1 VSLQDWVKHGWLKE
15 HTSSR
20 QEISD
25 LLGLVAR
32 DLQACRTQA
41 LSLDWRFT
49 IAYNAAL
56 QAATVALRAVGFR
69 TTHSSHHYYTIESLS
84 LTLALDSKLV
94 HRLHAFSKKRS
105 ISSYDTTGTISDREF
120 EEMVDMAE
128 DLRQRVKEWLKANHP
143 ELLEESLP

>member
-1 VSLQDWVKHGWLKE
+1 VSLQDWVKNGWLKE

-32 DLQACRTQA
+32 DLKACPTEK
-41 LSLDWRFT
+41 LPLDWRFT

-56 QAATVALRAVGFR
+56 QAATAALRAVGFR

-84 LTLALDSKLV
+84 LTLALDSKFV
-94 HRLHAFSKKRS
+94 RRLHAFSKKRS
-105 ISSYDTTGTISDREF
+105 ISSYDAMGTISDREF
-120 EEMVDMAE
+120 EEMVGMAE
-128 DLRQRVKEWLKANHP
+128 DLHQRVEEWLKANHP
-143 ELLEESLP
+143 ELLED

>member
-1 VSLQDWVKHGWLKE
+1 MNMRLQDWVKNGWLKE

-25 LLGLVAR
+25 LLSLVAR
-32 DLQACRTQA
+32 DLKACRTQE
-41 LSLDWRFT
+41 LPLDWRFT

-84 LTLALDSKLV
+84 LTLALDSKFV
-94 HRLHAFSKKRS
+94 RRLHAFSKKRS
-105 ISSYDTTGTISDREF
+105 ISSYDVTGTISEQELREMI
-120 EEMVDMAE
+120 ELAQ

-143 ELLEESLP
+143 ELLED

>member
-1 VSLQDWVKHGWLKE
+1 MSLQDWVKNGWLKE

-25 LLGLVAR
+25 LLGLVVR
-32 DLQACRTQA
+32 DLQACRTQE
-41 LSLDWRFT
+41 LPLDWRFT

-69 TTHSSHHYYTIESLS
+69 TIHSSHHYYTIESLS

-105 ISSYDTTGTISDREF
+105 ISSYDVTGTISEQELREMI
-120 EEMVDMAE
+120 ELAE
-128 DLRQRVKEWLKANHP
+128 DLRQRVEEWLKANHP
-143 ELLEESLP
+143 ELLED

>member
-1 VSLQDWVKHGWLKE
+1 MSLQDWVKHGWLKE

-69 TTHSSHHYYTIESLS
+69 TIHSSHHYYTIESLS

-128 DLRQRVKEWLKANHP
+128 DLRQRVEEWLKANHP
-143 ELLEESLP
+143 ELLED